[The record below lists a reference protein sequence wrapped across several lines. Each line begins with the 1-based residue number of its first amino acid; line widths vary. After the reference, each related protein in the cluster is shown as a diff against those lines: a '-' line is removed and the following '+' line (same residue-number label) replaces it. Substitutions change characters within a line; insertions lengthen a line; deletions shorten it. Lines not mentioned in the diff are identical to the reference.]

1 MGQLA
6 AASVHDSEAV
16 GFYQTPRLMVERH
29 KNADI
34 ACCAKQALVLLYPGA
49 GSSCG
54 RDGFGWPIQP
64 KWKLACLCRESA
76 QAQVRNGSTS
86 IAVHRLAHENASAM
100 HRITCIG
107 RHRCVP
113 QQGHLHLL
121 PVQQTSSKLSIATL
135 WMCSSH

>member
-1 MGQLA
+1 
-6 AASVHDSEAV
+6 
-16 GFYQTPRLMVERH
+16 
-29 KNADI
+29 
-34 ACCAKQALVLLYPGA
+34 
-49 GSSCG
+49 
-54 RDGFGWPIQP
+54 
-64 KWKLACLCRESA
+64 LCRESA